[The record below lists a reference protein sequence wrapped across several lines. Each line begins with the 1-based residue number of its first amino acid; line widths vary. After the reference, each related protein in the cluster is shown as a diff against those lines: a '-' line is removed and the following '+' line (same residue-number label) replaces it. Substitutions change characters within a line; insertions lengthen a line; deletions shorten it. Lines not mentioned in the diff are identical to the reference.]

1 MKEAN
6 LRQWHRY
13 LGVTLAILII
23 FQAGTGLLISIGQLG
38 NGGSHRHSDP
48 EAHHEGSAD
57 TELSNVHGHDE
68 TSKHGTGWGLG
79 VHTLND
85 IVMMIHHGGGLAGT
99 MYRILLATGVLLQTV
114 LGILI
119 FMRMRSRAGKSLVAR
134 RVGEN
139 MNDTITVSRQ
149 TLKKGLLG
157 VLILGVLA
165 LGLYLITG
173 PEHKHTPA
181 ESQPAQSA
189 PMEQPT
195 KSPAASGH
203 THGLPASVQP
213 KGEGPVRYA
222 MSEESKM
229 LAEVQTAEVKREKA
243 VKKLRMVGMVFDAET
258 RVATLTAR
266 IDGRLD
272 QVFIDFT
279 GVKVN
284 KGDPMVTI
292 WSPTLIKSQVE
303 LFESIK
309 SKDTE
314 GIIRGA
320 EEKLMQYGLTEEQV
334 KKIRES
340 RKPDLYIT
348 LRAPISGIVMEK
360 KAVLGQFVKEG
371 QDMFVINDLSHV
383 WVKLDA
389 YEPDLPWIR
398 YGQEVTFT
406 TPSFPGKTFK
416 GKVIF
421 IEPVLDMPTRT
432 VKVRVDAANPDYEL
446 KPHMFVN
453 AELEAE
459 IDDHG
464 SVIKPEWLGK
474 YICPFHPEEVSPK
487 PGICPKTKQPLQPA
501 TAYGYSGVE
510 NPVLPLV
517 VPETAVLFTGKRS
530 LVYVEGPDQPRPTYE
545 QRDVVLGPRAGN
557 QYVISSGL
565 KEGERVV
572 VKGNFE
578 IDSSVQ
584 ISGQPSMMNPPEAE
598 QASPPAP
605 APQSHAGHEAEKK
618 ESQPSRKMPMNM
630 DMGTMEPHSGH
641 EKGGQ

>member
-1 MKEAN
+1 
-6 LRQWHRY
+6 
-13 LGVTLAILII
+13 
-23 FQAGTGLLISIGQLG
+23 
-38 NGGSHRHSDP
+38 
-48 EAHHEGSAD
+48 
-57 TELSNVHGHDE
+57 
-68 TSKHGTGWGLG
+68 
-79 VHTLND
+79 
-85 IVMMIHHGGGLAGT
+85 
-99 MYRILLATGVLLQTV
+99 
-114 LGILI
+114 
-119 FMRMRSRAGKSLVAR
+119 
-134 RVGEN
+134 
-139 MNDTITVSRQ
+139 MNDTITIPKK
-149 TLKKGLLG
+149 TLKRGLLG
-157 VLILGVLA
+157 LLILGVLA
-165 LGLYLITG
+165 LGLYLIKAPATKQ
-173 PEHKHTPA
+173 PPA

-189 PMEQPT
+189 PMEQQT
-195 KSPAASGH
+195 KSPATTSHA
-203 THGLPASVQP
+203 HGLPAKVEP
-213 KGEGPVRYA
+213 TAGGPVRYA
-222 MSEESKM
+222 MSEDAKR
-229 LAEVQTAEVKREKA
+229 LAAVQTAEVKRNKA
-243 VKKLRMVGMVFDAET
+243 AKKLRMVGMVFDAET

-279 GVKVN
+279 GVKVA

-320 EEKLMQYGLTEEQV
+320 EEKLMQYGMTKEQV
-334 KKIRES
+334 ERIRENK
-340 RKPDLYIT
+340 KPELYVT

-389 YEPDLPWIR
+389 YEPDLPWIK
-398 YGQEVTFT
+398 YGQEVAFT

-432 VKVRVDAANPDYEL
+432 VKVRVDAENPDFEL

-459 IDDHG
+459 IDDQG
-464 SVIKPEWLGK
+464 RVVKTEWVGK

-530 LVYVEGPDQPRPTYE
+530 LVYVEVPDQPQPTYE

-598 QASPPAP
+598 QASAPAKKMTPPPALE
-605 APQSHAGHEAEKK
+605 SHAGHETQKK
-618 ESQPSRKMPMNM
+618 ESQPSEKMPMNM
-630 DMGTMEPHSGH
+630 DMGTMEPDSGH

>member
-1 MKEAN
+1 MNDTVTISKKTLKWVLIGSLIIVA
-6 LRQWHRY
+6 
-13 LGVTLAILII
+13 TLAIYFLR
-23 FQAGTGLLISIGQLG
+23 
-38 NGGSHRHSDP
+38 GSG
-48 EAHHEGSAD
+48 HEK
-57 TELSNVHGHDE
+57 GHDE
-68 TSKHGTGWGLG
+68 SQAPQTS
-79 VHTLND
+79 
-85 IVMMIHHGGGLAGT
+85 
-99 MYRILLATGVLLQTV
+99 Q
-114 LGILI
+114 
-119 FMRMRSRAGKSLVAR
+119 
-134 RVGEN
+134 
-139 MNDTITVSRQ
+139 
-149 TLKKGLLG
+149 
-157 VLILGVLA
+157 
-165 LGLYLITG
+165 
-173 PEHKHTPA
+173 A
-181 ESQPAQSA
+181 EQQ
-189 PMEQPT
+189 T
-195 KSPAASGH
+195 KSPVSGGH
-203 THGLPASVQP
+203 AHGLPARVES
-213 KGEGPVRYA
+213 KSEGPVRYA

-229 LAEVQTAEVKREKA
+229 LAKVQTAAVKREKA

-284 KGDPMVTI
+284 KGDPMVTV

-303 LFESIK
+303 LFESIR
-309 SKDTE
+309 SKDEE
-314 GIIRGA
+314 GVIRGA
-320 EEKLMQYGLTEEQV
+320 EEKLKQYGMTTDQV
-334 KKIRES
+334 TRIRES
-340 RKPDLYIT
+340 KKPELYVT
-348 LRAPISGIVMEK
+348 LRAPINGIVMEK

-421 IEPVLDMPTRT
+421 IEPVLEMGTRT
-432 VKVRVDAANPDYEL
+432 IKVRVDAENPDYEL

-459 IDDHG
+459 VDDQG
-464 SVIKPEWLGK
+464 RVIKPEWVGK
-474 YICPFHPEEVSPK
+474 YICPFDPKEVSDV
-487 PGICPKTKQPLQPA
+487 PGTCPKTQQPLQPA
-501 TAYGYSGVE
+501 SAYGYSGVE
-510 NPVLPLV
+510 NPVLPLI

-530 LVYVEGPDQPRPTYE
+530 LVYVEVPNQKQPTYE

-557 QYVISSGL
+557 KYVISGGL

-584 ISGQPSMMNPPEAE
+584 ISGQPSMMNPVEANKGAPSAPEAISAGPELQTNHTGHETPEQESKATAEKAPAMTMPPAPDAHAGHGTPEQESKAPVKKAPEAE
-598 QASPPAP
+598 
-605 APQSHAGHEAEKK
+605 K
-618 ESQPSRKMPMNM
+618 
-630 DMGTMEPHSGH
+630 DPHSAHGK
-641 EKGGQ
+641 EGQ